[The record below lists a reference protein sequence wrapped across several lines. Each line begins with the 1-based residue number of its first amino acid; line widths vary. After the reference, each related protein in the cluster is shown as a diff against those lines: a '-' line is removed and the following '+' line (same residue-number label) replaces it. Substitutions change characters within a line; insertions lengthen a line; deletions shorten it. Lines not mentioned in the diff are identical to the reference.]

1 MRSALLFFVA
11 LPIALVTTSA
21 LTGCGDDSSSGGGGA
36 GGEAGTGGI
45 GTEGPINAPEGEW
58 TWVPFPGTQCMD
70 GSETGFAINRNGAND
85 DVVIFLEGGNA
96 CFNFGSCASTANP
109 DGYDAEKFAA
119 QGADDVGRYPYLDRT
134 NPDNPYK
141 DMSFVYVPY
150 CSGDLHAGDREGV
163 TVANVERQFKGYSNM
178 SAFLERLVPTF
189 SGAQRVVLTGI
200 SAGGFGATLNYDHVA
215 SAFGAEVDTILMDDS
230 GPLLSAP
237 YAPECLQQH
246 FYDTWGYA
254 DTIAADCPDC
264 QEGNFTEAFIEHL
277 LGKYPDARLG
287 LISSAEDATITNLLG
302 FGLDDCV
309 NLQTS
314 PLDYDLAQYT
324 AGLEDLRDRVAA
336 GSSGFRLFLIP
347 GDEHVFLD
355 NALGSVN
362 QDGTALTDW
371 IEQALTGDAAWAN
384 VPAP

>member
-1 MRSALLFFVA
+1 
-11 LPIALVTTSA
+11 
-21 LTGCGDDSSSGGGGA
+21 
-36 GGEAGTGGI
+36 
-45 GTEGPINAPEGEW
+45 
-58 TWVPFPGTQCMD
+58 
-70 GSETGFAINRNGAND
+70 
-85 DVVIFLEGGNA
+85 
-96 CFNFGSCASTANP
+96 
-109 DGYDAEKFAA
+109 
-119 QGADDVGRYPYLDRT
+119 
-134 NPDNPYK
+134 
-141 DMSFVYVPY
+141 MSFVYVPY

-230 GPLLSAP
+230 GPLLAAP

-254 DTIAADCPDC
+254 DTIAAGCPDC
-264 QEGNFTEAFIEHL
+264 QEGNFTEAFVEHL

-314 PLDYDLAQYT
+314 PLDYDLAEYT

-371 IEQALTGDAAWAN
+371 IAQALAGDAAWAN